1 MILNGDM
8 IGISIFVFF
17 LIFKLIF
24 VILLRMLDSL
34 LFISIVCGNYFRDIH
49 MLLYNR
55 KLIFHNSVSQ
65 CGTLSFVET
74 TINHAIIASG
84 EWKTG
89 CILRSL
95 QFYHDTN
102 MENNSCYNQ
111 TLLNLQ
117 PH

>member
-1 MILNGDM
+1 
-8 IGISIFVFF
+8 
-17 LIFKLIF
+17 
-24 VILLRMLDSL
+24 MLDSL

-49 MLLYNR
+49 IFLYNR
-55 KLIFHNSVSQ
+55 KANNSVSQ
-65 CGTLSFVET
+65 CGTLSFDKT
-74 TINHAIIASG
+74 TINDAIVADGWNI
-84 EWKTG
+84 G

-102 MENNSCYNQ
+102 TENNSCYNQ